1 MPFIEAMMLN
11 FFLLFHSNLD
21 RYGLF
26 SQTSAS
32 DSNLIPSNSAKLLD
46 NDIDM
51 IDFSWSVGKALYE
64 GICWTIHSHQYLCRN
79 FWGAIV
85 F

>member
-1 MPFIEAMMLN
+1 MSLVDAMMLN
-11 FFLLFHSNLD
+11 FFLLLHSNLD

-51 IDFSWSVGKALYE
+51 IEFLGRVIGKALYK
-64 GICWTIHSHQYLCRN
+64 GILLDY
-79 FWGAIV
+79 
-85 F
+85 

>member
-1 MPFIEAMMLN
+1 MPFVDAMMLN

-32 DSNLIPSNSAKLLD
+32 DNNLIPTNSAKHLD
-46 NDIDM
+46 NYIDM
-51 IDFSWSVGKALYE
+51 IDFLGRVVGKALYE
-64 GICWTIHSHQYLCRN
+64 GILLDYS
-79 FWGAIV
+79 FS
-85 F
+85 

>member
-1 MPFIEAMMLN
+1 MSLVDAMMLN
-11 FFLLFHSNLD
+11 FFLLLHSNLD

-51 IDFSWSVGKALYE
+51 IEFLGRVVGKALYK
-64 GICWTIHSHQYLCRN
+64 GILLDY
-79 FWGAIV
+79 
-85 F
+85 